1 MSSPT
6 PIQSFIGGIG
16 LSLPV
21 HALLLLNGD
30 VFGISGFVH
39 RTVLGRKEPAFAV
52 LGLIL
57 GGAYIGLIEGH
68 GPSPFQHS
76 FGRVALSGLLVGL
89 GSKLSNGC
97 TSGHMICGL
106 SRFSLRYGFLSM
118 ISIKLLIQNISS
130 LVATL
135 TFFATGV
142 ITSQLLPSELPS
154 ADIMDWSLGPN
165 GRVLLATQVVVS
177 ALLGSLVWRFISHQN
192 REFTDV
198 YVQVTTSRLSAN
210 DASALQKPHPISR
223 LLVYL
228 ATGFEF
234 ALALRFSNLSESN
247 RVLSFLSLPFSSSFD
262 PSLAFLAAGALPTS
276 IILYQFFRGS
286 ERPLL
291 GGRWSIPKGG
301 LIDMKLIW
309 GAAVF
314 GAGWGLAGI
323 CPGPGLVNLGR
334 AITGGSGVLSVA
346 IWLSGVIIGG
356 LFA

>member
-106 SRFSLRYGFLSM
+106 SRFSLR
-118 ISIKLLIQNISS
+118 S

-177 ALLGSLVWRFISHQN
+177 ALLGSLV
-192 REFTDV
+192 
-198 YVQVTTSRLSAN
+198 TTSRLSAN

-234 ALALRFSNLSESN
+234 ALALR
-247 RVLSFLSLPFSSSFD
+247 SSFD

>member
-1 MSSPT
+1 
-6 PIQSFIGGIG
+6 
-16 LSLPV
+16 
-21 HALLLLNGD
+21 
-30 VFGISGFVH
+30 
-39 RTVLGRKEPAFAV
+39 
-52 LGLIL
+52 
-57 GGAYIGLIEGH
+57 
-68 GPSPFQHS
+68 
-76 FGRVALSGLLVGL
+76 
-89 GSKLSNGC
+89 
-97 TSGHMICGL
+97 MICGL
-106 SRFSLRYGFLSM
+106 SRFSLR
-118 ISIKLLIQNISS
+118 S

-177 ALLGSLVWRFISHQN
+177 ALLGSL
-192 REFTDV
+192 
-198 YVQVTTSRLSAN
+198 VTTSRLSAN